1 MPGPLQKRPIKICY
15 AFFYKK
21 HSIFYTPGKEKSFAR
36 ISGFSRCYNGFFAIF
51 PPFRG

>member
-1 MPGPLQKRPIKICY
+1 MPGPCKGGPQKY
-15 AFFYKK
+15 AMLFYKK

-36 ISGFSRCYNGFFAIF
+36 LFCFSRCYNGFFAIF